1 MTPSIFI
8 SAGEASGELYGA
20 LLARSLSHG
29 FAPKGETAEL
39 WGMGGP
45 RMAAAGVEIVV
56 RSEDMA
62 VMGFTEIVRH
72 LPRIYREF
80 RKLERA
86 IRQRRPTVA
95 VLIDF
100 PEIHFRLAQVIHRLG
115 IPVIYFV
122 SPQLWA
128 WKPKRIK
135 QVQRYVKRML
145 VIFPFE
151 EKYYRERGVEA
162 EFVGHPLADLPP
174 PTIAREQFAA
184 ENGLD
189 PARTW
194 IGLLPGSRLK
204 EIEANLPE
212 MLAAARGL
220 KDVPPGLKPQF
231 YSGADGT
238 AEAVPFQSAGT
249 DEVFQRPEQ
258 TELRG
263 LKPLALGAADSA
275 RVNSCPD
282 TKQSSEVASG
292 ELKPQFYSGAD
303 GTAEA
308 VPFQSEGTDEV
319 FQRPEQTEL
328 RGLKPLAHGAAV
340 SARVNS
346 RPDTKQSSEVAGG
359 DLPRNYE
366 FLIPLAPTLDA
377 AQRKVVLR
385 MVEIL
390 GGGLGVRLVDD
401 ARAALFHARASV
413 VASGTAT
420 VEAAL
425 IGNPFVVVYRVS
437 RLTYA
442 IARRLVK
449 VPHVAMANLIAGK
462 RVVPELIQ
470 NDFTAAN
477 IVQHLMPLLPDGPVR
492 ESMMK
497 ELGAVREALHV
508 HPAAGRGND
517 PGAIETVAAIVAR
530 EIKSAYPSALHSGGA
545 VENSPG

>member
-1 MTPSIFI
+1 MNPSIFI

-20 LLARSLSHG
+20 LLAASLSHRP
-29 FAPKGETAEL
+29 APKGETVEL
-39 WGMGGP
+39 FGMGGP

-72 LPRIYREF
+72 LPRIYAGF
-80 RKLERA
+80 RKLKRLLRA
-86 IRQRRPTVA
+86 RRPTVA

-100 PEIHFRLAQVIHRLG
+100 PEIHFRLAKEFRRLG
-115 IPVIYFV
+115 VPVIYFV

-128 WKPKRIK
+128 WKQGRIRK
-135 QVQRYVKRML
+135 VRKFVQRML

-151 EKYYRERGVEA
+151 EAFYRERGVEA

-174 PTIAREQFAA
+174 PAITRGQFAA

-189 PARTW
+189 TAKPW

-204 EIEANLPE
+204 EIEANLPQ
-212 MLAAARGL
+212 MLEAARNL
-220 KDVPPGLKPQF
+220 LAPDPAR
-231 YSGADGT
+231 AD
-238 AEAVPFQSAGT
+238 
-249 DEVFQRPEQ
+249 PE
-258 TELRG
+258 G
-263 LKPLALGAADSA
+263 S
-275 RVNSCPD
+275 
-282 TKQSSEVASG
+282 
-292 ELKPQFYSGAD
+292 
-303 GTAEA
+303 
-308 VPFQSEGTDEV
+308 
-319 FQRPEQTEL
+319 
-328 RGLKPLAHGAAV
+328 
-340 SARVNS
+340 
-346 RPDTKQSSEVAGG
+346 
-359 DLPRNYE
+359 YE

-377 AQRKVVLR
+377 AQRKVVLHK
-385 MVEIL
+385 VESL
-390 GGGLGVRLVDD
+390 GGGGPICLVDD

-437 RLTYA
+437 RLTYS

-470 NDFTAAN
+470 HDFTAAN
-477 IVQHLMPLLPDGPVR
+477 IVQHLRQLLPDGPAR

-497 ELGAVREALHV
+497 ELGAIREALHV

-517 PGAIETVAAIVAR
+517 LGAIETVAAIVTQ
-530 EIKSAYPSALHSGGA
+530 EIEAAYPAA
-545 VENSPG
+545 QDAAQP